1 MSDNSIPKP
10 VDFLLAVPLY
20 TKTTFVG
27 MESWAVVEVLYD
39 AGTYDSYCPK
49 CQRDSTF
56 QVVAP
61 ERPQGFTR
69 NPNREMLLRQ
79 HGGSPELPPLQIGVY
94 KVHSKCTRQTAHTQ
108 DFLFFIDQTVT
119 IDGESKR
126 QVQNTIEK
134 IGQQPSYGDLHLPKV
149 KKYAS
154 VLTKS
159 QLAELSRAT
168 GLASHDV
175 GVGSY
180 VYLRRVFE
188 ALIEEAH
195 QVAISVQSWD
205 EQAYARSRMNEKISL
220 LKGQLPTFLVEHPGM
235 YSLMSKGVHELSEEE
250 CLKHFETL
258 RIGIE
263 LILDEKL
270 EHKERARKLHEAE
283 AALQKAISDV
293 KA

>member
-1 MSDNSIPKP
+1 MSDNSIPTP
-10 VDFLLAVPLY
+10 IDFLLSVPLY
-20 TKTTFVG
+20 TKTAFSG
-27 MESWAVVEVLYD
+27 MESWAVVEVLYY
-39 AGTYDSYCPK
+39 AGTYDSFCPK

-61 ERPQGFTR
+61 ERPPGFIR
-69 NPNREMLLRQ
+69 NLKREVLLIQ
-79 HGGSPELPPLQIGVY
+79 NGGSPELPPLQPGVHA
-94 KVHSKCTRQTAHTQ
+94 VHSKCTRQNAHTQ
-108 DFLFFIDQTVT
+108 DFLFFIDQTIT
-119 IDGESKR
+119 RGGEGNP
-126 QVQNTIEK
+126 QVLNTIEK
-134 IGQQPSYGDLHLPKV
+134 IGQHPSYGDLHLSKV

-154 VLTKS
+154 VLTKP
-159 QLAELSRAT
+159 QLAELSRAI

-188 ALIEEAH
+188 ALVEEAH
-195 QVAISVQSWD
+195 QAARSDQSWD
-205 EQAYARSRMNEKISL
+205 EQAYARSRMSEKISF
-220 LKGQLPTFLVEHPGM
+220 LKGHLPTFLVEHPGM

-270 EHKERARKLHEAE
+270 EHKERARKVHEAK
-283 AALQKAISDV
+283 AALQKAIGDA